1 VTSAGGISGMAAGF
15 FQVAV
20 QIPDGVTSGDA
31 VPIVLTIGGITSQT
45 NVTLAI
51 Q

>member
-1 VTSAGGISGMAAGF
+1 VSAGGVSGMVAGF

-20 QIPDGVTSGDA
+20 QIPDGVTPGDA
-31 VPIVLTIGGITSQT
+31 VPIVLTIGGVTSQT
-45 NVTLAI
+45 NVTLAV